1 MNEEDMV
8 NSASESIDGAQMDW
22 PVFSIRHT
30 YCPKDISA
38 DVSFEPNE
46 LVMYDTT
53 SEEIE
58 GRWISAS
65 YGSYVPISDVR

>member
-1 MNEEDMV
+1 MNGEDV
-8 NSASESIDGAQMDW
+8 VSDTSESIDDDEMDW
-22 PVFSIRHT
+22 PVFSVRHT
-30 YCPKDISA
+30 YCPKDIA
-38 DVSFEPNE
+38 PDVSFEPNE

-53 SEEIE
+53 SDID

>member
-1 MNEEDMV
+1 MTGEDAVGGRSPPSDETNMN
-8 NSASESIDGAQMDW
+8 W

-30 YCPKDISA
+30 YCPEDVA
-38 DVSFEPNE
+38 PRVSFEPNE
-46 LVMYDTT
+46 LVMYDA
-53 SEEIE
+53 SSEIE